1 MHIKGQGLLTSG
13 DNLLDNKVNLNM
25 IQGKLANLGLYS
37 IWWVTSEKLVLRCT
51 IPFLT
56 GRRTFTG
63 KTVNRNI
70 IFFYL
75 YFAA

>member
-1 MHIKGQGLLTSG
+1 
-13 DNLLDNKVNLNM
+13 M

-56 GRRTFTG
+56 GRRTFPG
-63 KTVNRNI
+63 KTVNQNI

>member
-37 IWWVTSEKLVLRCT
+37 IWWVTSEKLVLRSVIYFWTDRCT
-51 IPFLT
+51 FP
-56 GRRTFTG
+56 G
-63 KTVNRNI
+63 KTVNQNI
-70 IFFYL
+70 IISYL